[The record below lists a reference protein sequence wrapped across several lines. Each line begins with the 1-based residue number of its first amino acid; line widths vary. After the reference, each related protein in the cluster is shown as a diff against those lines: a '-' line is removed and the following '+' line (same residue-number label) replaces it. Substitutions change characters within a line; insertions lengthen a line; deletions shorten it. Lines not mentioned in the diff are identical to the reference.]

1 MAFLYYF
8 AFLVCFFLYLG
19 IKRNYMGSHNISGLL
34 NEVSLCIGQR
44 IASGEDYSVLEAAI
58 KGNEEM
64 MHSSVIAS
72 LLDTRGSHGQKCR
85 FLELFLGCLPE
96 QFKSFDP
103 SDARTACER
112 YIGQKTEDSGGRVD
126 ICIENSSGQMIVIEN
141 KIFAGDQEHQILRYV
156 EFLRGR
162 LRNRG
167 GVKFPVL
174 YLTPDGHSPSD
185 DSTQADGMQC
195 KCGVDYVCISYKD
208 VIVPWL
214 DKCINEMEDKPH
226 LKEHLTT
233 YRDIIRKKVLG
244 MDRKKDIINIIERT
258 EKNIKAAR
266 EISGQLDEI
275 KIDAVTTFWRTIK
288 ESIKESIKKNLKE
301 DGLCPE
307 YCHFDANKK
316 LMIVQ
321 DIEGLVRKYVDRPN
335 EDNRYFGISLKLQND
350 SHVCLLVEE
359 NIYFAIAPK
368 SVDVSALKAWKKDS
382 GRFAAWKYPKC
393 GKKSLLSPDDDIWK
407 LACSE
412 NKNTD
417 ADSLDLIPQL
427 SSEFIDIVR
436 NLPDIF

>member
-1 MAFLYYF
+1 MD
-8 AFLVCFFLYLG
+8 G
-19 IKRNYMGSHNISGLL
+19 HDIISGLL
-34 NEVSLCIGQR
+34 NEVFLCIDER
-44 IASGEDYSVLEAAI
+44 IASGEDYSVLETAI

-103 SDARTACER
+103 SGARTACER
-112 YIGQKTEDSGGRVD
+112 HIGKKTEDSGGRVD

-156 EFLRGR
+156 KFLRGR
-162 LRNRG
+162 LRKRG

-174 YLTPDGHSPSD
+174 YLTPDGHSPSN

-195 KCGVDYVCISYKD
+195 GCGEDYVCISYKD

-244 MDRKKDIINIIERT
+244 MDRNKDIINIIEST
-258 EKNIKAAR
+258 EENIKAAR

-288 ESIKESIKKNLKE
+288 KNLEE
-301 DGLCPE
+301 DGLRPE
-307 YCHFDANKK
+307 FCHFDTNKK

-335 EDNRYFGISLKLQND
+335 EDNRYFGISVKLQND

-368 SVDVSALKAWKKDS
+368 LVDLPALKDRKTELKDWKTDS
-382 GRFAAWKYPKC
+382 GRFAAWKYPKY
-393 GKKSLLSPDDDIWK
+393 GKKSLLSPDDDIWR
-407 LACSE
+407 LACS
-412 NKNTD
+412 KNTD
-417 ADSLDLIPQL
+417 AVPGDLISQL
-427 SSEFIDIVR
+427 SAEFIYIVR

>member
-1 MAFLYYF
+1 MDNHD
-8 AFLVCFFLYLG
+8 
-19 IKRNYMGSHNISGLL
+19 IISGLL
-34 NEVSLCIGQR
+34 NEVFLCIDER
-44 IASGEDYSVLEAAI
+44 IASGEDYSVLETAI

-96 QFKSFDP
+96 QFKSFVP
-103 SDARTACER
+103 SGARTACER
-112 YIGQKTEDSGGRVD
+112 CIGQKTEDSGGRVD
-126 ICIENSSGQMIVIEN
+126 ICIENSIGQMIVIEN

-156 EFLRGR
+156 NM
-162 LRNRG
+162 LRNRD

-195 KCGVDYVCISYKD
+195 RCGEDYVCISYKD

-214 DKCINEMEDKPH
+214 DKCINEMQEKPH

-233 YRDIIRKKVLG
+233 YRDIIKKKVLG
-244 MDRKKDIINIIERT
+244 MDRKKDIINIIEST

-275 KIDAVTTFWRTIK
+275 KIDAVTTFWRA
-288 ESIKESIKKNLKE
+288 IKESIKKKLEE

-307 YCHFDANKK
+307 YCHFDANKE

-335 EDNRYFGISLKLQND
+335 EDNRYFGISVKLQND

-368 SVDVSALKAWKKDS
+368 LVDLPALKDRKTELKDWKTDS

-412 NKNTD
+412 NKKTD
-417 ADSLDLIPQL
+417 ADSLDLISQL

>member
-1 MAFLYYF
+1 MD
-8 AFLVCFFLYLG
+8 
-19 IKRNYMGSHNISGLL
+19 SHDIISGLL
-34 NEVSLCIGQR
+34 NEVFLCIDER
-44 IASGEDYSVLEAAI
+44 IASGEDYSVLETAI

-85 FLELFLGCLPE
+85 FLGIFLGCLPE

-103 SDARTACER
+103 SGARTACER

-126 ICIENSSGQMIVIEN
+126 ICIENSIGQMIVIEN

-156 EFLRGR
+156 EFLRGW

-195 KCGVDYVCISYKD
+195 RCGEDYVCISYKD

-233 YRDIIRKKVLG
+233 YRDIIKKKVLG
-244 MDRKKDIINIIERT
+244 MDRKKDIINIIEST

-288 ESIKESIKKNLKE
+288 KNLEE

-307 YCHFDANKK
+307 FCHFDANKK

-335 EDNRYFGISLKLQND
+335 EDNRYFGISVKLQND

-368 SVDVSALKAWKKDS
+368 LVDLPALKDRKTELKDWKTDS
-382 GRFAAWKYPKC
+382 GRFAAWKYPKY

-407 LACSE
+407 LAHSK

-417 ADSLDLIPQL
+417 AVPGDLISKL
-427 SSEFIDIVR
+427 SAEFIYIVR

>member
-1 MAFLYYF
+1 MD
-8 AFLVCFFLYLG
+8 
-19 IKRNYMGSHNISGLL
+19 SHDIISGLL
-34 NEVSLCIGQR
+34 NEVFLCIDER
-44 IASGEDYSVLEAAI
+44 IASGEDYSVLETAI

-96 QFKSFDP
+96 RFKSFDA
-103 SDARTACER
+103 SGARTACER
-112 YIGQKTEDSGGRVD
+112 HIGQKTEDSGGRVD

-156 EFLRGR
+156 NM
-162 LRNRG
+162 LRNRD

-195 KCGVDYVCISYKD
+195 RCGEDYVCISYKD

-214 DKCINEMEDKPH
+214 DKCINEMQEKPH

-233 YRDIIRKKVLG
+233 YRDIIKKKVLG
-244 MDRKKDIINIIERT
+244 MDRKKDIINIIEST

-275 KIDAVTTFWRTIK
+275 KIDAVTTFWRA
-288 ESIKESIKKNLKE
+288 IKESIKKKLEE

-307 YCHFDANKK
+307 YCHFDANKE

-335 EDNRYFGISLKLQND
+335 EDNRYFGISVKLQND

-368 SVDVSALKAWKKDS
+368 LVDLPALKDRKTELKDWKTDS

-412 NKNTD
+412 NKKTD
-417 ADSLDLIPQL
+417 ADSLDLISQL

>member
-1 MAFLYYF
+1 MD
-8 AFLVCFFLYLG
+8 
-19 IKRNYMGSHNISGLL
+19 SHDISGLL

-44 IASGEDYSVLEAAI
+44 IASGEDYSVLETAI

-112 YIGQKTEDSGGRVD
+112 YIGQKTEDTGGRVD
-126 ICIENSSGQMIVIEN
+126 ICIENSIGQMIVIEN

-167 GVKFPVL
+167 GVEFPVL

-195 KCGVDYVCISYKD
+195 RCSEDYVCISYKD

-214 DKCINEMEDKPH
+214 DKCINEMQEKPH

-233 YRDIIRKKVLG
+233 YRDIIKKKVLG
-244 MDRKKDIINIIERT
+244 MDRKKDIINIVEST

-288 ESIKESIKKNLKE
+288 KNLEE

-335 EDNRYFGISLKLQND
+335 EDNRYFGISVKLQND

-368 SVDVSALKAWKKDS
+368 LVDLPALKDRKTELKDWKTDS

-412 NKNTD
+412 NKKTD
-417 ADSLDLIPQL
+417 ADSLDLISQL

-436 NLPDIF
+436 KLPDRFRVASAT

>member
-1 MAFLYYF
+1 MD
-8 AFLVCFFLYLG
+8 
-19 IKRNYMGSHNISGLL
+19 SHDIISGLL
-34 NEVSLCIGQR
+34 NEVFLCIDDR
-44 IASGEDYSVLEAAI
+44 IASGEDYSVLETAI

-103 SDARTACER
+103 SGARTACER
-112 YIGQKTEDSGGRVD
+112 YIGKMTEDSGGRVD

-156 EFLRGR
+156 KFLRGR
-162 LRNRG
+162 PLTRD
-167 GVKFPVL
+167 GVEFPVL

-195 KCGVDYVCISYKD
+195 RCGEDYVCISYKD

-226 LKEHLTT
+226 MQEHLTT

-244 MDRKKDIINIIERT
+244 MDRNKDIINIIEST
-258 EKNIKAAR
+258 KENIKAAR

-275 KIDAVTTFWRTIK
+275 KIDAVTTFWRA
-288 ESIKESIKKNLKE
+288 IKKKLE
-301 DGLCPE
+301 GYGLRPE

-316 LMIVQ
+316 LMIVR

-335 EDNRYFGISLKLQND
+335 EDNRYFGISVKLQND

-368 SVDVSALKAWKKDS
+368 LVDLPALEDWETGS
-382 GRFAAWKYPKC
+382 ERSRFAAWKYPKY
-393 GKKSLLSPDDDIWK
+393 GKKSLLSPDDDIWG
-407 LACSE
+407 LACSK
-412 NKNTD
+412 NKS
-417 ADSLDLIPQL
+417 ADTVSCILIQKL

>member
-1 MAFLYYF
+1 MD
-8 AFLVCFFLYLG
+8 
-19 IKRNYMGSHNISGLL
+19 SHDIISGLL
-34 NEVSLCIGQR
+34 NEVFLCIDER
-44 IASGEDYSVLEAAI
+44 IASGEDYSVLETAI

-85 FLELFLGCLPE
+85 FLELFLECLPE

-103 SDARTACER
+103 SGARTACER

-162 LRNRG
+162 LRNMG
-167 GVKFPVL
+167 GVEFPVL

-185 DSTQADGMQC
+185 DSTQAYMMQC
-195 KCGVDYVCISYKD
+195 RCGEDYVCISYKD

-214 DKCINEMEDKPH
+214 DKCINEMQEKPH
-226 LKEHLTT
+226 LEEHLST
-233 YRDIIRKKVLG
+233 YRDIIKKKVLG
-244 MDRKKDIINIIERT
+244 MDRKKDIINIIESAV
-258 EKNIKAAR
+258 ENIKAAR

-288 ESIKESIKKNLKE
+288 KKLEE

-307 YCHFDANKK
+307 FCHFDANKK
-316 LMIVQ
+316 LMTGR

-335 EDNRYFGISLKLQND
+335 EDNRYFGISVKLQND
-350 SHVCLLVEE
+350 GHVCLLVEE

-368 SVDVSALKAWKKDS
+368 SVNVSKLTNWNTGS
-382 GRFAAWKYPKC
+382 ERFAAWKYPHS
-393 GKKSLLSPDDDIWK
+393 GKKSLLSPDDDIWE
-407 LACSE
+407 LACG
-412 NKNTD
+412 KDRNTD
-417 ADSLDLIPQL
+417 AVSWDLISQL
-427 SSEFIDIVR
+427 SDEFVGIVR
-436 NLPDIF
+436 KLG

>member
-1 MAFLYYF
+1 MD
-8 AFLVCFFLYLG
+8 
-19 IKRNYMGSHNISGLL
+19 SHDIISGLL
-34 NEVSLCIGQR
+34 NEVFLCIDER
-44 IASGEDYSVLEAAI
+44 IASEEDYSVLETAI

-72 LLDTRGSHGQKCR
+72 LLDTRGAHGQKCR

-96 QFKSFDP
+96 RFKSFDA
-103 SDARTACER
+103 SGARTACER

-162 LRNRG
+162 LRNRV
-167 GVKFPVL
+167 GVEFPVM

-195 KCGVDYVCISYKD
+195 RCGEDYVCISYKD

-233 YRDIIRKKVLG
+233 YRDIIKKKVLG
-244 MDRKKDIINIIERT
+244 MDRKKDIINIIEST
-258 EKNIKAAR
+258 KENIKAAR

-288 ESIKESIKKNLKE
+288 KNLEE

-307 YCHFDANKK
+307 FCHFDANKK

-335 EDNRYFGISLKLQND
+335 EDNRYFGISVKLQND

-359 NIYFAIAPK
+359 NIYFAIASK
-368 SVDVSALKAWKKDS
+368 LVDLPALKDRKTELKDWKTDS

-417 ADSLDLIPQL
+417 ADSWDLISQL
-427 SSEFIDIVR
+427 SAEFIYIVR

>member
-1 MAFLYYF
+1 MD
-8 AFLVCFFLYLG
+8 
-19 IKRNYMGSHNISGLL
+19 SHDIISGLL
-34 NEVSLCIGQR
+34 NEVFLCIDER

-72 LLDTRGSHGQKCR
+72 LLDTRGAHGQKCR

-96 QFKSFDP
+96 RFKSFDA
-103 SDARTACER
+103 SGARTACER
-112 YIGQKTEDSGGRVD
+112 HIGQKTEDSGGRVD

-156 EFLRGR
+156 EFLRGM
-162 LRNRG
+162 LRNRV

-195 KCGVDYVCISYKD
+195 RCGEDYVCISYKD

-214 DKCINEMEDKPH
+214 DKCINEMQEKPH

-233 YRDIIRKKVLG
+233 YRDIIKKKVLG
-244 MDRKKDIINIIERT
+244 MDRKKDIINIIEST

-266 EISGQLDEI
+266 EISGQLYEI

-288 ESIKESIKKNLKE
+288 KNLEE

-307 YCHFDANKK
+307 FCHFDANKK

-321 DIEGLVRKYVDRPN
+321 DIEGLVRRYVDRPN
-335 EDNRYFGISLKLQND
+335 EDNRYFGISVKLQND

-368 SVDVSALKAWKKDS
+368 LMDLPALEDWKTDS

-412 NKNTD
+412 NKKTD
-417 ADSLDLIPQL
+417 ADSLDLISQL

>member
-1 MAFLYYF
+1 MD
-8 AFLVCFFLYLG
+8 
-19 IKRNYMGSHNISGLL
+19 SHDISGLL
-34 NEVSLCIGQR
+34 NEVFLCIDER
-44 IASGEDYSVLEAAI
+44 IASGEDYSVLETAI

-72 LLDTRGSHGQKCR
+72 LLDTRGSHGQKYR

-112 YIGQKTEDSGGRVD
+112 YIGKMTEDSGGRVD

-156 EFLRGR
+156 KFLRGR
-162 LRNRG
+162 PRNRG

-185 DSTQADGMQC
+185 DSTQADMMQC
-195 KCGVDYVCISYKD
+195 RCGEDYVCISYKD

-214 DKCINEMEDKPH
+214 DKCINEMQEKPH
-226 LKEHLTT
+226 MQEHLST

-244 MDRKKDIINIIERT
+244 MDRKKDIINIIEST

-288 ESIKESIKKNLKE
+288 KNLEE

-307 YCHFDANKK
+307 FCHFDANKK

-335 EDNRYFGISLKLQND
+335 EDNRYFGISVKLQND

-368 SVDVSALKAWKKDS
+368 LVDLPALEDWEKGS
-382 GRFAAWKYPKC
+382 ERSRFAAWKYPYS
-393 GKKSLLSPDDDIWK
+393 GKTNLLSPDDDIWK

-417 ADSLDLIPQL
+417 ADSRGLTSEL
-427 SSEFIDIVR
+427 SDEFVRIVR
-436 NLPDIF
+436 KLG

>member
-1 MAFLYYF
+1 MDNHD
-8 AFLVCFFLYLG
+8 
-19 IKRNYMGSHNISGLL
+19 IISGLL
-34 NEVSLCIGQR
+34 NEVFLCIDER
-44 IASGEDYSVLEAAI
+44 IASGEDYSVLETAI

-96 QFKSFDP
+96 QFKSFVP
-103 SDARTACER
+103 SGARTACER
-112 YIGQKTEDSGGRVD
+112 CIGQKTEDSGGRVD
-126 ICIENSSGQMIVIEN
+126 ICIENSIGQMIVIEN

-156 EFLRGR
+156 NM
-162 LRNRG
+162 LRNRD

-195 KCGVDYVCISYKD
+195 RCGEDYVCISYKD

-214 DKCINEMEDKPH
+214 DKCINEMQEKPH

-233 YRDIIRKKVLG
+233 YRDIIKKKVLG
-244 MDRKKDIINIIERT
+244 MDRKKDIINIIEST

-275 KIDAVTTFWRTIK
+275 KIDAVTTFWRA
-288 ESIKESIKKNLKE
+288 IKESIKKKLEE

-307 YCHFDANKK
+307 YCHFDANKE
-316 LMIVQ
+316 LIQ

-335 EDNRYFGISLKLQND
+335 EDNRYFGISVKLQND

-368 SVDVSALKAWKKDS
+368 LVDLPALKDRKTELKDWKTDS

-412 NKNTD
+412 NKKTD
-417 ADSLDLIPQL
+417 ADSLDLISQL

>member
-1 MAFLYYF
+1 MDSQD
-8 AFLVCFFLYLG
+8 
-19 IKRNYMGSHNISGLL
+19 IRGLL
-34 NEVSLCIGQR
+34 EEVFQHIEQR
-44 IASGEDYSVLEAAI
+44 IDSGEDYSVLETAI

-64 MHSSVIAS
+64 VHSSVIAS

-162 LRNRG
+162 PLNRD
-167 GVKFPVL
+167 GVEFPVL

-214 DKCINEMEDKPH
+214 DKCINEMQEKPH

-233 YRDIIRKKVLG
+233 YRDIIKKKVLG
-244 MDRKKDIINIIERT
+244 MDRKKDIINIIEST

-275 KIDAVTTFWRTIK
+275 KIDAVTTFWRA
-288 ESIKESIKKNLKE
+288 IKESIKKNLKE

-335 EDNRYFGISLKLQND
+335 EDNRYFGISVKLQND

-368 SVDVSALKAWKKDS
+368 LVDLPALEDWETGS
-382 GRFAAWKYPKC
+382 ERSRFAAWKYPKC

-412 NKNTD
+412 NKNAD
-417 ADSLDLIPQL
+417 ADSRGLTSEL
-427 SSEFIDIVR
+427 SDEFVRIVR
-436 NLPDIF
+436 KLG

>member
-1 MAFLYYF
+1 ME
-8 AFLVCFFLYLG
+8 
-19 IKRNYMGSHNISGLL
+19 
-34 NEVSLCIGQR
+34 EVFQHIEQR
-44 IASGEDYSVLEAAI
+44 IDSGEDYSVLETAI

-64 MHSSVIAS
+64 VHSSVIAS

-103 SDARTACER
+103 SGARTACER
-112 YIGQKTEDSGGRVD
+112 YIGKMTEDSGGRVD

-156 EFLRGR
+156 KFLRGR
-162 LRNRG
+162 PLTRD
-167 GVKFPVL
+167 GVEFPVL

-185 DSTQADGMQC
+185 DSTQTDGMQC
-195 KCGVDYVCISYKD
+195 RCGEDYVCISYKD

-275 KIDAVTTFWRTIK
+275 KIDAVTTFWRA
-288 ESIKESIKKNLKE
+288 IKESIKKKLEK

-307 YCHFDANKK
+307 YCHFDANMK
-316 LMIVQ
+316 LMTVR
-321 DIEGLVRKYVDRPN
+321 DIEVLVRKYVYRPN
-335 EDNRYFGISLKLQND
+335 EDNRYFGISVKLHND

-368 SVDVSALKAWKKDS
+368 LVDLPALEDWETGS
-382 GRFAAWKYPKC
+382 ERSRFAAWKYPKC

-427 SSEFIDIVR
+427 SSEFIDIVQ

>member
-1 MAFLYYF
+1 MD
-8 AFLVCFFLYLG
+8 G
-19 IKRNYMGSHNISGLL
+19 HDIISGLL
-34 NEVSLCIGQR
+34 NEVFLCIDER
-44 IASGEDYSVLEAAI
+44 IASGEDYSVLETAI

-96 QFKSFDP
+96 RFKSFDA
-103 SDARTACER
+103 SGARTACER
-112 YIGQKTEDSGGRVD
+112 HIGQKTEASGGRVD

-156 EFLRGR
+156 NM
-162 LRNRG
+162 LRNRD

-195 KCGVDYVCISYKD
+195 RCGEDYVCISYKD

-214 DKCINEMEDKPH
+214 DKCINEMEEKPH

-233 YRDIIRKKVLG
+233 YRDIIKKKVLG
-244 MDRKKDIINIIERT
+244 MDRKKDIINIIEST

-275 KIDAVTTFWRTIK
+275 KIDAVTTFWRA
-288 ESIKESIKKNLKE
+288 IKESIKKNLKE

-335 EDNRYFGISLKLQND
+335 EDNRYFGISVKLQND
-350 SHVCLLVEE
+350 GHICLLVEE
-359 NIYFAIAPK
+359 NIYFAIALK
-368 SVDVSALKAWKKDS
+368 SVDVSASKDWKTKLEDWKTDS
-382 GRFAAWKYPKC
+382 ARFAAWKYPDS

-407 LACSE
+407 LAHSK

-417 ADSLDLIPQL
+417 AVPGDLIPKL
-427 SSEFIDIVR
+427 SAEFIDIVR
-436 NLPDIF
+436 KLPDRFRVASAT

>member
-1 MAFLYYF
+1 MD
-8 AFLVCFFLYLG
+8 
-19 IKRNYMGSHNISGLL
+19 SHDIISGLL
-34 NEVSLCIGQR
+34 NEVFLCIDER
-44 IASGEDYSVLEAAI
+44 IASGEDYSVLETAI

-85 FLELFLGCLPE
+85 FLELFLGCLLE
-96 QFKSFDP
+96 RFKSFDP

-156 EFLRGR
+156 KFLRGR
-162 LRNRG
+162 PLNRD
-167 GVKFPVL
+167 GVVFPVL

-185 DSTQADGMQC
+185 DSTQTDGMRC
-195 KCGVDYVCISYKD
+195 RCGEDYVCISYKD

-244 MDRKKDIINIIERT
+244 MDRNKDIINIIEST
-258 EKNIKAAR
+258 EENIKAAR

-288 ESIKESIKKNLKE
+288 KKLEE
-301 DGLCPE
+301 DGLRPE
-307 YCHFDANKK
+307 FCHFDANMK
-316 LMIVQ
+316 LMTVR
-321 DIEGLVRKYVDRPN
+321 DIEVLVRKYVDRPN
-335 EDNRYFGISLKLQND
+335 EDNRYFGISVKLQND
-350 SHVCLLVEE
+350 GHVCLLVEE

-368 SVDVSALKAWKKDS
+368 LVDLPALKDRKTELKNWKTDS

-417 ADSLDLIPQL
+417 ADSRGLTSEL
-427 SSEFIDIVR
+427 SDEFVRIVR
-436 NLPDIF
+436 KLG

>member
-1 MAFLYYF
+1 MD
-8 AFLVCFFLYLG
+8 
-19 IKRNYMGSHNISGLL
+19 SQDISGLL

-44 IASGEDYSVLEAAI
+44 IASGEDYSVLETAI

-96 QFKSFDP
+96 RFKSFDA
-103 SDARTACER
+103 SGARTACER
-112 YIGQKTEDSGGRVD
+112 CIGQKTEDSGGRVD

-156 EFLRGR
+156 GF

-167 GVKFPVL
+167 GVEFPVL

-185 DSTQADGMQC
+185 DSTQADKMQC
-195 KCGVDYVCISYKD
+195 RCGEDYVCISYKD

-214 DKCINEMEDKPH
+214 DKCINEMQEKPH
-226 LKEHLTT
+226 MQEHLST

-244 MDRKKDIINIIERT
+244 MDRKKDIINIIESA
-258 EKNIKAAR
+258 EENIKAAR

-288 ESIKESIKKNLKE
+288 KKLEE
-301 DGLCPE
+301 DGLRPE

-316 LMIVQ
+316 LMIGQ

-335 EDNRYFGISLKLQND
+335 EDNRYFGISVKLHND

-368 SVDVSALKAWKKDS
+368 SVDVSASKDWKTELTDWKTDS
-382 GRFAAWKYPKC
+382 ERFAAWKYPDS
-393 GKKSLLSPDDDIWK
+393 GKKSLLSPDDDIWE
-407 LACSE
+407 LACSK
-412 NKNTD
+412 NKSTD
-417 ADSLDLIPQL
+417 TVSRGLISQL
-427 SSEFIDIVR
+427 SVEFVRIVR
-436 NLPDIF
+436 KLG

>member
-1 MAFLYYF
+1 MD
-8 AFLVCFFLYLG
+8 
-19 IKRNYMGSHNISGLL
+19 SHDISGLL

-44 IASGEDYSVLEAAI
+44 IASGEDYSVLETAI

-96 QFKSFDP
+96 RFKSFDA
-103 SDARTACER
+103 SGARTACER

-156 EFLRGR
+156 EFLRGM

-195 KCGVDYVCISYKD
+195 RCGEDYVCISYKD

-214 DKCINEMEDKPH
+214 DKCINEMQEKPH

-233 YRDIIRKKVLG
+233 YRDIIKKKVLG
-244 MDRKKDIINIIERT
+244 MDRKKDIINIIEST
-258 EKNIKAAR
+258 ETNIKAAR

-288 ESIKESIKKNLKE
+288 KNLEE

-307 YCHFDANKK
+307 FCHFDANKK

-335 EDNRYFGISLKLQND
+335 EDNRYFGISVKLQND

-368 SVDVSALKAWKKDS
+368 LVDLPALKDRKTELKDWKTGS

-417 ADSLDLIPQL
+417 ADSCGLTSDL
-427 SSEFIDIVR
+427 SDEFVRIVR
-436 NLPDIF
+436 KLG

>member
-1 MAFLYYF
+1 MD
-8 AFLVCFFLYLG
+8 G
-19 IKRNYMGSHNISGLL
+19 HDIISGLL
-34 NEVSLCIGQR
+34 NEVFLCIDER
-44 IASGEDYSVLEAAI
+44 IASGEDYSVLETAI

-103 SDARTACER
+103 SGARTACER
-112 YIGQKTEDSGGRVD
+112 YIGKMTEDSGGRVD

-156 EFLRGR
+156 KFLRGR
-162 LRNRG
+162 PRNRG
-167 GVKFPVL
+167 GEKFPVL

-214 DKCINEMEDKPH
+214 DKCINEMEEKPH

-233 YRDIIRKKVLG
+233 YRDIIKKKVLG
-244 MDRKKDIINIIERT
+244 MDRKKDIINIIEST

-288 ESIKESIKKNLKE
+288 KNLEE

-307 YCHFDANKK
+307 FCHFDANKK
-316 LMIVQ
+316 LMIVR
-321 DIEGLVRKYVDRPN
+321 DIEVLVRKYVDRPN
-335 EDNRYFGISLKLQND
+335 EDNRYFGISVKLQND
-350 SHVCLLVEE
+350 GHVCLLVEE

-368 SVDVSALKAWKKDS
+368 LVDLPALKDRKTELKDWKTDS
-382 GRFAAWKYPKC
+382 ERFSAWKYPKY
-393 GKKSLLSPDDDIWK
+393 GKKSLLSPDDDIWG
-407 LACSE
+407 LACSK
-412 NKNTD
+412 NKS
-417 ADSLDLIPQL
+417 ADTVSCILIQKL
-427 SSEFIDIVR
+427 SSEFIDIMR
-436 NLPDIF
+436 KLPDRFRVASAT

>member
-1 MAFLYYF
+1 MD
-8 AFLVCFFLYLG
+8 
-19 IKRNYMGSHNISGLL
+19 SHDIRGLL
-34 NEVSLCIGQR
+34 KEVFQHIEQR
-44 IASGEDYSVLEAAI
+44 IDSGEDYSVLETAI

-72 LLDTRGSHGQKCR
+72 LLDTRGAHGQKCR

-96 QFKSFDP
+96 RFKSFDA
-103 SDARTACER
+103 SCARTACER
-112 YIGQKTEDSGGRVD
+112 NIGQKTENSGGRVD
-126 ICIENSSGQMIVIEN
+126 ICIENSSGQMIIIEN

-156 EFLRGR
+156 EFLRGRLLDVPAGR

-195 KCGVDYVCISYKD
+195 KCGEDYVCISYKD

-233 YRDIIRKKVLG
+233 YRDIIKKKVLG
-244 MDRKKDIINIIERT
+244 MDRNKDIINIIESAK
-258 EKNIKAAR
+258 ENIKAAR

-288 ESIKESIKKNLKE
+288 KNLEE
-301 DGLCPE
+301 DGLRPE
-307 YCHFDANKK
+307 FCHFDANMK
-316 LMIVQ
+316 LMTVR
-321 DIEGLVRKYVDRPN
+321 DIEVLVRKYVYRPN
-335 EDNRYFGISLKLQND
+335 EDNRYFGISVKLQND
-350 SHVCLLVEE
+350 GHFCLLVEE

-368 SVDVSALKAWKKDS
+368 SVDESALKDWKTELKDS
-382 GRFAAWKYPKC
+382 KMELKDWKMDSGLFAAWKYPDS
-393 GKKSLLSPDDDIWK
+393 GKKSLLSPDDDIWG
-407 LACSE
+407 LACS
-412 NKNTD
+412 KNTD
-417 ADSLDLIPQL
+417 AVSCTLITRL
-427 SSEFIDIVR
+427 SDEFIYIVR
-436 NLPDIF
+436 KLA